1 MLAPFPPGSEIDVA
15 KLLIC
20 LLASYLPVHRR
31 QNANLNYTHI
41 FQDYLLDDNCQRVFF
56 RRFTLLLASSYILE
70 FSENELNLYNESIQI
85 VLFFQSF
92 LHRKNLGW
100 ILFYGGQTHFRNH
113 LLIQTLMINVI
124 NFTKHD
130 EIRPTVII
138 KMTYTQN
145 KTYILWSYLLHFLL
159 QQYFCYL
166 QYKKV
171 I

>member
-70 FSENELNLYNESIQI
+70 FSDNELNLYNESIQI
-85 VLFFQSF
+85 VLFFNHSCIA
-92 LHRKNLGW
+92 K
-100 ILFYGGQTHFRNH
+100 ILDGYYFMEG
-113 LLIQTLMINVI
+113 
-124 NFTKHD
+124 KHIL
-130 EIRPTVII
+130 EI
-138 KMTYTQN
+138 
-145 KTYILWSYLLHFLL
+145 IL
-159 QQYFCYL
+159 
-166 QYKKV
+166 
-171 I
+171 

>member
-1 MLAPFPPGSEIDVA
+1 MTI
-15 KLLIC
+15 I
-20 LLASYLPVHRR
+20 ASG
-31 QNANLNYTHI
+31 
-41 FQDYLLDDNCQRVFF
+41 FFF

-70 FSENELNLYNESIQI
+70 FRENELNLYDESIQI

-124 NFTKHD
+124 NFTKHN

-145 KTYILWSYLLHFLL
+145 KTYIL
-159 QQYFCYL
+159 
-166 QYKKV
+166 
-171 I
+171 